1 AVSDRGEDQMHEVLV
16 VSDSHGLTKELT
28 EIKERHSP
36 EYMIHCGDSELGIEA
51 LALDGFVKVAG
62 NCDRD
67 SRLPIEQTLTIDGLT
82 LYIVH
87 GHLHYVKKD
96 LTRLSYRAEEV
107 GAHIVVFGHTHVAG
121 VWSIHNQ
128 VFVNPGSIYMP
139 RGYEE
144 RTYAIIS
151 WDQPDHIHVRYYTVD
166 GKRVP
171 HLDQTVQL
179 ESFS

>member
-1 AVSDRGEDQMHEVLV
+1 MHEVLV

-107 GAHIVVFGHTHVAG
+107 GAHIVCFGHTHVAG